1 MGALPQGNFLEK
13 SLKNLLTSS
22 AGCATIR
29 MSKGEG
35 GLKVKLWQPIQRKGS
50 NPTEDAL
57 KKKFPKP
64 LDKLPKVCY
73 NKYIK

>member
-35 GLKVKLWQPIQRKGS
+35 SPKVKVWLPRLKGFKS
-50 NPTEDAL
+50 HRGRSE
-57 KKKFPKP
+57 KKVSQTP
-64 LDKLPKVCY
+64 
-73 NKYIK
+73 